1 MIFLMGIK
9 SSMINSPTLS
19 LKVSSRSWSP
29 NATTVL
35 ATPAHTFAPRES
47 ISPPMYQR
55 RAAKFGQALGLVGD
69 SHSVFGAENTYFLT
83 NPCQPYK
90 AMLLFVSKSQAN
102 PAQAGDVKLKGPTGS
117 AGCRQRPAVIFAG
130 PAALRI
136 FEAQDLTGMEQFG
149 GRIDQSC
156 AETSLRTCGVQN
168 RIY

>member
-1 MIFLMGIK
+1 MLRPFSQHRLIHL
-9 SSMINSPTLS
+9 PPE
-19 LKVSSRSWSP
+19 SRY
-29 NATTVL
+29 
-35 ATPAHTFAPRES
+35 
-47 ISPPMYQR
+47 PPSMYQR
-55 RAAKFGQALGLVGD
+55 RAAQFGQALGLVGD
-69 SHSVFGAENTYFLT
+69 SHFVFGAENTYFLT

-117 AGCRQRPAVIFAG
+117 AGCRQRAAVIFAG

-136 FEAQDLTGMEQFG
+136 FETQEQTGTEQFG

-156 AETSLRTCGVQN
+156 TETSLRTCGVQN

>member
-1 MIFLMGIK
+1 MLRPFSQHQLIHL
-9 SSMINSPTLS
+9 PPE
-19 LKVSSRSWSP
+19 SRYP
-29 NATTVL
+29 
-35 ATPAHTFAPRES
+35 
-47 ISPPMYQR
+47 PPMYQR

-69 SHSVFGAENTYFLT
+69 SHFVFGAENTYFLT

-90 AMLLFVSKSQAN
+90 AMFLFVSKLQGT

-117 AGCRQRPAVIFAG
+117 AGCRQRAAVIFAG

-136 FEAQDLTGMEQFG
+136 FETQEQTGTEQFG

-168 RIY
+168 LIY